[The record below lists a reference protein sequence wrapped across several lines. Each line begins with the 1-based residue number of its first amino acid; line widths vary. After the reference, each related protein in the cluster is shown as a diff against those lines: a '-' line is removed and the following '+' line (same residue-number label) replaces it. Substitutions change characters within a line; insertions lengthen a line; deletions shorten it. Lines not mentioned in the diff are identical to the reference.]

1 VTIALFGAAGFA
13 TVAPLQKR
21 VMDKAAGAPALASAA
36 NIAAFN
42 LGNAV
47 GAYLGGL
54 TIEHGLGYT
63 APNWVGAALA
73 TAGLA
78 VALTSGLLD
87 RHRRTAATPERQDAV
102 RAYGN
107 A

>member
-1 VTIALFGAAGFA
+1 
-13 TVAPLQKR
+13 
-21 VMDKAAGAPALASAA
+21 MDKAAGAPALASAA

-47 GAYLGGL
+47 GAYFGGL

-63 APNWVGAALA
+63 APNWFGAALA
-73 TAGLA
+73 ASGLA

-87 RHRRTAATPERQDAV
+87 RRRRAALTAEPALTTV
-102 RAYGN
+102 
-107 A
+107 